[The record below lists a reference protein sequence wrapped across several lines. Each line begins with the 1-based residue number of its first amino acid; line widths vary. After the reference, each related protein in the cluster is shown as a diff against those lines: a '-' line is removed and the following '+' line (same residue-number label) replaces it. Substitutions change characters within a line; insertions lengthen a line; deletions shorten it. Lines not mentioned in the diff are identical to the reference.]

1 MTRKSLARA
10 IAKKTTL
17 TQRQAE
23 NLIIAFGAVVKEAL
37 CNGEK
42 IIYSNFGSFY
52 DIEYPSK
59 TINHPKNGNKI
70 IMLPT
75 RVIKWM
81 PSNNLKKAVSGRNV
95 IDDSDEYSDESSDQL
110 IGQEEDQSYAEE
122 IKIDV
127 VKPDFLEVKDQ
138 SSKEE
143 NIKISL
149 SEPKEEDKKMDKAF
163 PNAQSDQPKNHDN
176 IEEYHSQT
184 SENRQKPVNIFE
196 EILSD
201 GGREFSTVKGS
212 IKAHSDKK
220 EDKENSKQDTDSSLE
235 PQSSSAFNILKNK
248 LGFGKKEQTIS
259 QSHND
264 STNNPDSEEL
274 TPTDTRPNIPVNMA
288 DYGIFDKNSAKG
300 EPQKVNIEP
309 KQIKSQ
315 NAEQEIDTIKKEI
328 SEKTDDQES
337 LPNNSTESENYSQNP
352 SSSLKSDEH
361 SSIFSGAEGSFN
373 FDKAKI
379 EYKDLNNF
387 VVPKELLAKIPENIA
402 RSFKS
407 IPFEEKDGVI
417 NVAMVDPED
426 VETREMIKR
435 LLGEKIKLFLTTE
448 ADINTVLNQYQGLE
462 NEVSSAIATA
472 EEGEEED
479 EKKDPKKQLVETVS
493 DDAPAAKIVS
503 SLLKRA
509 IRDKASDV
517 HIEPTEKEVEVRF
530 RLDGV
535 LRKKVS
541 LPKDIQASVI
551 SRIKILSNMKIDEQ
565 RVPQD
570 GRFNMHVDGRRV
582 DFRVSSMPV
591 AFGEKI
597 VMRIL
602 DKDSGILTIEQL
614 GINGSGLKSLET
626 NLLKSHG
633 MVLVTGPTG
642 SGKST
647 SLYAMIQKVYTEGV
661 NIITLEDPIEYQM
674 RGINQ
679 SQVNSEI
686 GYTFAAG
693 LRSILRQDP
702 DIIMLGE
709 IRDKETAEMAVHAAL
724 TGHVVL
730 STLHTNDAAGAAPR
744 MIDMGVEPFL
754 ITSSINVVIGQRLV
768 RTICEECKEELKLPD
783 EEMAEILK
791 EIEKMPSAEK
801 SQIQSQEIKFYQ
813 GKGCKS
819 CDNSGF
825 KGRIGIYE
833 VLNITPEMQQQIL
846 KRVSSTELNN
856 LAISQGMVTMI
867 QDGIIKASQGAT
879 TMSEVWRATKN

>member
-1 MTRKSLARA
+1 MNRSDLAKA
-10 IAKKTTL
+10 IAKKTSL
-17 TQRQAE
+17 SKRQSE

-37 CNGEK
+37 CNGQK
-42 IIYSNFGSFY
+42 VVYSNFGSFY

-59 TINHPKNGNKI
+59 TINHPKNGKKL

-81 PSNNLKKAVSGRNV
+81 PASNLKRAVSGREE
-95 IDDSDEYSDESSDQL
+95 ISDQNDL
-110 IGQEEDQSYAEE
+110 EEKAAEESFSEE
-122 IKIDV
+122 IKINVNNSKKKTENDISEGFN
-127 VKPDFLEVKDQ
+127 KPADEIEVINIDHPSNSQESENKP
-138 SSKEE
+138 SKHH
-143 NIKISL
+143 
-149 SEPKEEDKKMDKAF
+149 EDD
-163 PNAQSDQPKNHDN
+163 
-176 IEEYHSQT
+176 IEKYHSQT
-184 SENRQKPVNIFE
+184 SESRQKPVNIFE

-201 GGREFSTVKGS
+201 GSREFSTVKGS
-212 IKAHSDKK
+212 IKAHNHQPEQENK
-220 EDKENSKQDTDSSLE
+220 ETQPTDQQSQGQSALSL
-235 PQSSSAFNILKNK
+235 LKNK
-248 LGFGKKEQTIS
+248 LGFGKKNQEIGDQIKDDAAPENS
-259 QSHND
+259 NQPASN
-264 STNNPDSEEL
+264 EEVK
-274 TPTDTRPNIPVNMA
+274 TPVNMA
-288 DYGIFDKNSAKG
+288 EFGIFDKNSAKA
-300 EPQKVNIEP
+300 EATPVNIVPVEA
-309 KQIKSQ
+309 SQ
-315 NAEQEIDTIKKEI
+315 NAEEKINNIKEELGQPNQDTLGANTEVNQ
-328 SEKTDDQES
+328 DS
-337 LPNNSTESENYSQNP
+337 LPPTPNEQ
-352 SSSLKSDEH
+352 H
-361 SSIFSGAEGSFN
+361 ASIFSGAEGSFN
-373 FDKAKI
+373 FDKTKI

-387 VVPKELLAKIPENIA
+387 IVPKELLSKIPENIA
-402 RSFKS
+402 RSYKS
-407 IPFEEKDGVI
+407 VAFEENDGVI
-417 NVAMVDPED
+417 SIAMVDPED

-435 LLGEKIKLFLTTE
+435 LLGEKIKLFLATE
-448 ADINTVLNQYQGLE
+448 SDINSVLSQYQGLE
-462 NEVSSAIATA
+462 SEVSSAIATA
-472 EEGEEED
+472 EEED
-479 EKKDPKKQLVETVS
+479 EKSEENNESKQIVETVS

-541 LPKDIQASVI
+541 LPKEIQAAVI
-551 SRIKILSNMKIDEQ
+551 SRIKILCNMKIDEQ

-570 GRFNMHVDGRRV
+570 GRFNMHVDSRRV

-614 GINGSGLKSLET
+614 GIRGSGLKALEA
-626 NLLKSHG
+626 NLTKSHG

-674 RGINQ
+674 KGINQ

-709 IRDKETAEMAVHAAL
+709 IRDRETAEMAVHAAL

-754 ITSSINVVIGQRLV
+754 ITSSINVVVGQRLV
-768 RTICEECKEELKLPD
+768 RTLCQDCKEEIQLPD
-783 EEMAEILK
+783 EEIAEINK
-791 EIEKMPSAEK
+791 EIDKMPSAEK
-801 SQIQSQEIKFYQ
+801 NQIQSQELKFYK

-819 CDNSGF
+819 CDNSGY
-825 KGRIGIYE
+825 KGRLGIYE
-833 VLNITPEMQQQIL
+833 VLDVTPEMQQQIL
-846 KRVSSTELNN
+846 KRVSSDELNN

-867 QDGIIKASQGAT
+867 QDGIIKASEGIT
-879 TMSEVWRATKN
+879 SMEEVWRATKN